1 MNLILKYFRNLFL
14 SFNEAWS
21 MLKPQF
27 LHLTDCKPQLLA
39 VMQLGPDRSE
49 ARMFFSF
56 VTYGIFR
63 IVLLQAIITEKKTVK
78 ICLKIAISPSYVE
91 RKN

>member
-1 MNLILKYFRNLFL
+1 
-14 SFNEAWS
+14 

-27 LHLTDCKPQLLA
+27 LHLTDCKPQLLD
-39 VMQLGPDRSE
+39 VMQLGQDATIKWRSE

-63 IVLLQAIITEKKTVK
+63 LVLLQAMITEKKTVK

-91 RKN
+91 RKK